1 MQNEFGH
8 NIIYMY
14 SHKITLLEMT
24 KINKNN
30 ELILK
35 FVSDHLISIQH
46 IFKDRNSQ
54 VMVVS

>member
-8 NIIYMY
+8 NIIY

-46 IFKDRNSQ
+46 IFKDRNRQ